1 LLRGC
6 LPSTLLHGIHIS
18 SVVSASLLKFIALKL
33 SAAVLRTSGLPSIPN
48 ATVIIIFGRTGCV
61 PEGGQGFLDL
71 AAEITG
77 TANIHK
83 VVGLSL
89 RSVAS
94 HDVLNRLLEDFLGN
108 LLALGFFVVVDKAS
122 DTGIVETAELA
133 C

>member
-1 LLRGC
+1 M
-6 LPSTLLHGIHIS
+6 
-18 SVVSASLLKFIALKL
+18 
-33 SAAVLRTSGLPSIPN
+33 
-48 ATVIIIFGRTGCV
+48 IIIFGRTGCV